1 MSIQENI
8 VDAFLY
14 LDESA
19 VRRLVKS
26 MLDAGV
32 SPVEVMEDCRRGML
46 AIGER
51 FERGEFFLS
60 EMIMAAEIFKQ
71 VTEQIRP
78 HFGGSAS
85 EARGRVV
92 IGTVE
97 GDIHDIGKNIFTALL
112 EVEGFDVV
120 DLGVDVPPA
129 TFVEAI
135 RNHNP
140 DIVGMS
146 CLLSTSIEAMK
157 NTVDA
162 ITGAGLRDKARII
175 IGGGRLERHAAEY
188 VKPDAYTD
196 NAAQGVKMCLELMRG
211 EENE

>member
-1 MSIQENI
+1 VPSQENI

-19 VRRLVKS
+19 TRQLVKS
-26 MLDAGV
+26 MLDTGV
-32 SPVEVMEDCRRGML
+32 NPVEIMEECRKGML
-46 AIGER
+46 AVGER

-78 HFGGSAS
+78 HLRGSAS
-85 EARGRVV
+85 EARGKVV

-112 EVEGFDVV
+112 EVEGFEVV
-120 DLGVDVPPA
+120 DIGVDAPPER
-129 TFVEAI
+129 FIEAI
-135 RNHNP
+135 REHSP

-162 ITGAGLRDKARII
+162 ITEAGLRDKTRII
-175 IGGGRLERHAAEY
+175 VGGGRLERHAADY
-188 VKPDAYTD
+188 IKPDAYTD
-196 NAAQGVKMCLELMRG
+196 NAAQGVKMCIEFLRE
-211 EENE
+211 EEND

>member
-1 MSIQENI
+1 VPSQENI
-8 VDAFLY
+8 VNAFIY

-19 VRRLVKS
+19 TRQLVKS

-32 SPVEVMEDCRRGML
+32 NPVEIMEECRKGML

-71 VTEQIRP
+71 VTEQIKP
-78 HFGGSAS
+78 YFSGSVS
-85 EARGRVV
+85 ETRGKMV

-120 DLGVDVPPA
+120 DLGVDVPPSR
-129 TFVEAI
+129 FVEAI
-135 RNHNP
+135 RGHNP

-162 ITGAGLRDKARII
+162 ITEAGLRDKTRII
-175 IGGGRLERHAAEY
+175 VGGGRLERHAAEY
-188 VKPDAYTD
+188 IKPDAYTD
-196 NAAQGVKMCLELMRG
+196 NAAQGVKLCIELMRS

>member
-1 MSIQENI
+1 VPSQENI
-8 VDAFLY
+8 VDAILY

-19 VRRLVKS
+19 TRQLVKS

-32 SPVEVMEDCRRGML
+32 NPVEIMEDCRKGML
-46 AIGER
+46 AVGER

-78 HFGGSAS
+78 YFSGSAS
-85 EARGRVV
+85 ARGKVV

-120 DLGVDVPPA
+120 DIGVDAPPER
-129 TFVEAI
+129 FIEAI
-135 RNHNP
+135 REHSP

-157 NTVDA
+157 DTVDA
-162 ITGAGLRDKARII
+162 ISEEGLRQKTKII
-175 IGGGRLERHAAEY
+175 VGGGRLERHAAEY
-188 VKPDAYTD
+188 IKPDAYTD
-196 NAAQGVKMCLELMRG
+196 NAAQGVKMCIELLRG
-211 EENE
+211 

>member
-1 MSIQENI
+1 VPIQENI

-32 SPVEVMEDCRRGML
+32 NPVEIMEDCRKGML

-60 EMIMAAEIFKQ
+60 EMIMAAEIFRQ

-78 HFGGSAS
+78 YFGGSAS

-129 TFVEAI
+129 RFVEAI
-135 RNHNP
+135 RNHDPN
-140 DIVGMS
+140 IVGMS

-162 ITGAGLRDKARII
+162 ITEAGLRGKARII

-188 VKPDAYTD
+188 IKPDAYTD

>member
-1 MSIQENI
+1 VSIQENI

-32 SPVEVMEDCRRGML
+32 NPVEIMENCRRGML

-78 HFGGSAS
+78 YFGGSAS
-85 EARGRVV
+85 QYRGRVV

-129 TFVEAI
+129 TFIEAI

-162 ITGAGLRDKARII
+162 ITEAGLRDKARII

>member
-1 MSIQENI
+1 MPIQENI

-26 MLDAGV
+26 MLEAGV
-32 SPVEVMEDCRRGML
+32 NPVEIMEDCRKGML

-78 HFGGSAS
+78 YFGGSGL

-129 TFVEAI
+129 RFVEAI
-135 RNHNP
+135 RNHDP

-162 ITGAGLRDKARII
+162 ITEAGLRGKARII

-188 VKPDAYTD
+188 IKPDAYTD

>member
-1 MSIQENI
+1 VPSQENI

-19 VRRLVKS
+19 TRQLVKS

-32 SPVEVMEDCRRGML
+32 NPVEIMEECRKGML

-71 VTEQIRP
+71 VTEQIKP
-78 HFGGSAS
+78 YFSGSAS
-85 EARGRVV
+85 EARGKVV

-112 EVEGFDVV
+112 EVEGFEVV
-120 DLGVDVPPA
+120 DIGVDAPPER
-129 TFVEAI
+129 FIEAI
-135 RNHNP
+135 REHSP

-162 ITGAGLRDKARII
+162 ITEAGLRDKTRII
-175 IGGGRLERHAAEY
+175 VGGGRLERHAAEY
-188 VKPDAYTD
+188 IKPDAYTD
-196 NAAQGVKMCLELMRG
+196 NAAQGVKMCIEFLRG

>member
-1 MSIQENI
+1 MPIQENI

-32 SPVEVMEDCRRGML
+32 NPVEIMEDCRKGML

-60 EMIMAAEIFKQ
+60 EMIMAAEIFRQ

-78 HFGGSAS
+78 YFGGSAS

-162 ITGAGLRDKARII
+162 ITEAGLREKARII

-188 VKPDAYTD
+188 IKPDAYTD
-196 NAAQGVKMCLELMRG
+196 NAAQGVKKCLELMRG

>member
-1 MSIQENI
+1 MPSQENI

-19 VRRLVKS
+19 TRQLVKS

-32 SPVEVMEDCRRGML
+32 NPVEIMEECRKGML

-78 HFGGSAS
+78 YFSGSTS
-85 EARGRVV
+85 EAKGKVV

-129 TFVEAI
+129 RFVEAI
-135 RNHNP
+135 RDHNP
-140 DIVGMS
+140 NIVGMS

-162 ITGAGLRDKARII
+162 ITEAGLRDKTRII
-175 IGGGRLERHAAEY
+175 IGGGRLERHAADY
-188 VKPDAYTD
+188 IKPDAYTD
-196 NAAQGVKMCLELMRG
+196 NAAQGVKMCIELMRG
-211 EENE
+211 QENE